1 MAKVVYIAGPITG
14 VPGYRERFARAADL
28 VERMGYIALNPATL
42 PSGLTNDQYM
52 KICFAMIQSADV
64 VLFLSNWRKSIGAS
78 LEQLYCNY
86 IGKPVALNYQDLDWM
101 LRR

>member
-14 VPGYRERFARAADL
+14 VPDYRERFARAASL
-28 VERMGYIALNPATL
+28 VERKGYIALNPATL
-42 PSGLTNDQYM
+42 PGGLTNDQYM

-86 IGKPVALNYQDLDWM
+86 IGKPVAMNYQDLDWM

>member
-14 VPGYRERFARAADL
+14 VPDYRERFARAADL
-28 VERMGYIALNPATL
+28 VERRGYIALNPATL
-42 PSGLTNDQYM
+42 PGGLTNDQYM

>member
-14 VPGYRERFARAADL
+14 TKDYRERFARAADL
-28 VERMGYIALNPATL
+28 IEQKGYIALNPATL
-42 PSGLTNDQYM
+42 PGGMTNEQYM
-52 KICFAMIQSADV
+52 KICFAMIESADV

-86 IGKPVALNYQDLDWM
+86 IGKPVALNYDDVDWM
-101 LRR
+101 LQR

>member
-14 VPGYRERFARAADL
+14 TKDYRERFARAAAL
-28 VERMGYIALNPATL
+28 IEQKGYVALNPATL
-42 PSGLTNDQYM
+42 PGGMTNAQYM
-52 KICFAMIQSADV
+52 KICFAMIESADV

-86 IGKPVALNYQDLDWM
+86 IGKPVALNYDDVDWM
-101 LRR
+101 LQR